1 MYMTLLDLNS
11 GTRKI
16 INLNAVVIIENKNT
30 ALELRMA
37 NQEVIKIDKA
47 DGDKIY
53 DKIGARL

>member
-1 MYMTLLDLNS
+1 MYMTLLDVNT

-16 INLNAVVIIENKNT
+16 VNLDAIVVIENKNT
-30 ALELRMA
+30 CLELRMA
-37 NQEVIKIDKA
+37 NQDVIKIEKV

>member
-1 MYMTLLDLNS
+1 MYMTLLDINS

-16 INLNAVVIIENKNT
+16 INLDAIVVIENKNT
-30 ALELRMA
+30 SLELRMV
-37 NQEVIKIDKA
+37 NQDVIRIEKV